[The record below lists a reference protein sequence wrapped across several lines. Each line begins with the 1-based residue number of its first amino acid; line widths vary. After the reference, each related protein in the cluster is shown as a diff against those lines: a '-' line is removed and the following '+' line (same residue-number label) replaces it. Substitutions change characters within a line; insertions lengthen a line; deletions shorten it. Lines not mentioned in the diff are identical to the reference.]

1 MPPSLC
7 LATASGLLQGPVKGF
22 STFQVP
28 KNLSKVSSQSLHQK
42 TTFTQVPQSMMK
54 RKGSGGLLTSW
65 WKPPLL
71 GLWRGVSSKMENTPS
86 TEMFAFMYLYTANEI
101 SPSFV
106 QSIVWF
112 VRFDYLVHF
121 PFPNGSTELY
131 LFLLNRAVG
140 RPISQAIL
148 ANSSRCLPPR
158 RSCE

>member
-140 RPISQAIL
+140 PMVSH
-148 ANSSRCLPPR
+148 PR
-158 RSCE
+158 RTPRRKPGMKR